1 MNTASRIIISFAV
14 CIEIWLLLDL
24 NRTPPVIHFF
34 DLKKFLFLT
43 AVNVLTVL
51 AMICTWTS
59 HQKTG
64 AKLVMTIALAVQS
77 VLLFDWGSTWTAISP
92 FDGELSAHYW
102 SGFFD
107 ILGSDPD
114 DSFWAGVNA
123 YSEIRGTGI
132 RSVVGVNSDLFF
144 YTLINVAVAYV
155 FFRVW
160 K

>member
-1 MNTASRIIISFAV
+1 MNTASRIIISFGV
-14 CIEIWLLLDL
+14 CIEIWLLCEL
-24 NRTPPVIHFF
+24 NRTQDFPPF

-43 AVNVLTVL
+43 AVNVFTVL

-77 VLLFDWGSTWTAISP
+77 VLLFDWGSTYTQFYP
-92 FDGELSAHYW
+92 FDEDFPSGMYY
-102 SGFFD
+102 SGFFN
-107 ILGSDPD
+107 ILGSPPANWGLARDIT
-114 DSFWAGVNA
+114 GVNP
-123 YSEIRGTGI
+123 
-132 RSVVGVNSDLFF
+132 DLFF